1 MVTQRVA
8 SYSSQFSRLFC
19 SSVYFCWV
27 MVGPCCGGGLH
38 PPQGRF
44 AAPPELLSIGFLSS
58 FRVKTKTKTNKKSR
72 SQQWSRKVVLTD
84 LEGYLTFED
93 SFCFSVCVCLCQPV
107 CQSVCLSVSLSLS
120 LSLRPTR
127 VSLFLRLTRFFLS
140 FSFSLSISLRLTR
153 LSLSLFIVFLSD
165 LHQRDYSFENLCL
178 HG

>member
-107 CQSVCLSVSLSLS
+107 CQSVCLSVCLSLSLSQTYASVSLSKTYTVLSLFLFQSLYFSQTYTVVSVSLYS
-120 LSLRPTR
+120 LSLRPTPK
-127 VSLFLRLTRFFLS
+127 RL
-140 FSFSLSISLRLTR
+140 
-153 LSLSLFIVFLSD
+153 
-165 LHQRDYSFENLCL
+165 
-178 HG
+178 